1 MMKIYNTFSKSKE
14 DFVPGNPGLV
24 TMYTC
29 GPTVYDYFHI
39 GNARSFIAS
48 DMIRRYLEYKGFVV
62 NFVMNLTDIEDKII
76 KKANEQNK
84 TPQEIADEY
93 SRAFF
98 DDLEKLKVKPASNNP
113 RATNYVADMIAMIKK
128 LEVNGL
134 AYNKDGNVFYDV
146 KKFANYGKLSGKN
159 LDELESGARVDVN
172 EEKNNPL
179 DFALWKK
186 AKQGEPSWDSPWG
199 LGRPGW
205 HIECSVMSTKHL
217 GETIDIHAG
226 GSDLIFPHHE
236 NEIAQSEGALNK
248 KFVKYWMHFGFLN
261 IQNEKMSKSLGNFF
275 TARDILKKYSAE
287 AVRLFFAQSYYGGP
301 LNFSEELL
309 NSAEKGVEKIKNLC
323 YKIEEEI
330 AKNTSQGIEP
340 ENDVK
345 PFYDEFEKVMDDD
358 FNTPQACAVIFDFV
372 RQANKVIAEN
382 DKISVS
388 FYNKLKKFL
397 QDTAE
402 GVLGIIHFGEL
413 KSSSKES
420 LEDEL
425 IQLLINL
432 RQSLKQEKNY
442 SMADFIR
449 DGMNKI
455 GIELK
460 DTKEGASYKKK

>member
-1 MMKIYNTFSKSKE
+1 MKIYNTFSKSKE
-14 DFVPGNPGLV
+14 DFIPGIPGLV

-134 AYNKDGNVFYDV
+134 AYNKDGNVV

>member
-1 MMKIYNTFSKSKE
+1 MKIYNTFSKSKE

-236 NEIAQSEGALNK
+236 NEIAQSEGALKK
-248 KFVKYWMHFGFLN
+248 KFDKYWMHFGFLN